1 MLPLRQ
7 IRRILL
13 LLLPVLLAVVVGLGV
28 VVFNEALHTGH
39 GEAWAAAWVLAFV
52 VGLPVTL
59 VILALAG
66 AMQAHARA
74 PTIIPIVGE
83 KIPGAGQ

>member
-1 MLPLRQ
+1 MLSLRQ

-13 LLLPVLLAVVVGLGV
+13 ILLPILLAVVVGLGV
-28 VVFNEALHTGH
+28 VVFRQAAHAGN

-66 AMQAHARA
+66 ARQERA
-74 PTIIPIVGE
+74 KMSRIVPFTGE